1 MNEKVDKVENKIPD
15 ISGLVTITVLDT
27 KIGEVES
34 KISEISGLVKKID
47 YNAKISDIEEK
58 YFTTSNYNKFVG
70 EIIDAK
76 IQAKGLVHK
85 STISNLVKNS
95 DLNITLATLATKAE
109 LKAEQEKIVN
119 PQAFDSSFFCGKS
132 HFEDNG
138 TQNYLVFQ
146 PVFRYFKKIANSH
159 HISLWKL

>member
-119 PQAFDSSFFCGKS
+119 P
-132 HFEDNG
+132 
-138 TQNYLVFQ
+138 
-146 PVFRYFKKIANSH
+146 
-159 HISLWKL
+159 